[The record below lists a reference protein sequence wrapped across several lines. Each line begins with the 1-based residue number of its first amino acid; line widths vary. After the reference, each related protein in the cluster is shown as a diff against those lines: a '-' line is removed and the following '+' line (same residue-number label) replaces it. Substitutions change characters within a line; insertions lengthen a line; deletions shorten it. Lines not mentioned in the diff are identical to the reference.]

1 MANVALVN
9 IDELDADMLSLANK
23 IRSKGNTTEKLQW
36 PTGFESAVEAISVGI
51 TIQKKNG
58 TFTTDYSGNATV
70 NCGFK
75 PDVVLFT
82 GTNPQNSAIVHAGV
96 AFTEANLTSI
106 ATTFAPPNTSYIV
119 SSFTVSQTSS
129 GFTLKGVR
137 VNSSFASS
145 NDSNRSLNYIAI
157 KYTE

>member
-36 PTGFESAVEAISVGI
+36 PTGFESAVEAISIGI
-51 TIQKKNG
+51 TIQKKSG
-58 TFTTDYSGNATV
+58 TFTTNSSGESTV

-75 PDVVLFT
+75 PDIVIFT
-82 GTNPQNSAIVHAGV
+82 GTNPQNSAITHTGV

-106 ATTFAPPNTSYIV
+106 TAVFAPPNTSYIV
-119 SSFTVSQTSS
+119 SSFTVAQTSS
-129 GFTLKGVR
+129 GFTLKSVR
-137 VNSSFASS
+137 VSTSFSSS
-145 NDSNRSLNYIAI
+145 NDSNRYLNYIAI